1 MKKKRP
7 LSPHITIYKPQISS
21 VLSIMHRATGI
32 FLFINSLILIW
43 GLIFI
48 LAVFSGFIE
57 RPLDLS
63 WMSKCI
69 CFKLYV
75 LMLLACLYYHL
86 CNGARHL
93 FFDLGKGMEIKSI
106 HLSGWLVMT
115 LTAAMTI
122 FSAIWLLS

>member
-1 MKKKRP
+1 MKRNRP

-63 WMSKCI
+63 WMNKCI

-75 LMLLACLYYHL
+75 LVLLACLYYHL
-86 CNGARHL
+86 FNGVRQL
-93 FFDLGKGMEIKSI
+93 FFDLGKGLEIKSF
-106 HLSGWLVMT
+106 HFTGWLVIA
-115 LTAAMTI
+115 LTTAMTS